1 MVCFYSVSSCQDYQ
15 LYRLLSLYHGHV
27 AVTKHLAEATKKEVL
42 FLGYSLS
49 NSSEWSCH
57 GSRNGKQR
65 KVKAGAQ
72 LTLSVFVFV
81 CLFLFSVGSQLENGG
96 THSRGGSFY
105 LNQSQVYPEV
115 STLILD
121 PIKPIPDNNHT
132 SSIGFVVSNCNVT

>member
-1 MVCFYSVSSCQDYQ
+1 M
-15 LYRLLSLYHGHV
+15 LYHGHV
-27 AVTKHLAEATKKEVL
+27 AVTKHLAEASKKEVL
-42 FLGYSLS
+42 ILGYSLS
-49 NSSEWSCH
+49 GVVMVAGMGSSRSH
-57 GSRNGKQR
+57 ASSVRKQR

-105 LNQSQVYPEV
+105 LNQSQVHPEV
-115 STLILD
+115 STVILD